1 VVSVFSFWQLSRLS
15 ADVGFWDIFFP
26 QLWQGI
32 GFSLVFVAL
41 STAALASIPRPQMT
55 AATGLYNVV
64 RQVCGS
70 IGIAAAATLV
80 SRSTTAYHATLASEV
95 TALDPETMQWLA
107 GATAAMRRVGADA
120 VTAQQ
125 RALGLLDGLL
135 THQAAVLAYNHAFWI
150 ITLVFAAGLP
160 LVWLLRAGGRG
171 SGEVSFE

>member
-1 VVSVFSFWQLSRLS
+1 
-15 ADVGFWDIFFP
+15 
-26 QLWQGI
+26 
-32 GFSLVFVAL
+32 
-41 STAALASIPRPQMT
+41 
-55 AATGLYNVV
+55 
-64 RQVCGS
+64 
-70 IGIAAAATLV
+70 
-80 SRSTTAYHATLASEV
+80 
-95 TALDPETMQWLA
+95 
-107 GATAAMRRVGADA
+107 VGADA